1 MNTKNTLRNTAV
13 DIIKSIAILGV
24 IIIHTCSGGYFYPVK
39 SADFG
44 FTVFWGSIS
53 RAAVPLFLMCS
64 GALMLP
70 REKALSIKKLYTKNI
85 LRLLIAMLF
94 WAMAYKI
101 YHLLATDSFSAA
113 NLFFSFK
120 EVLLFKQEFH
130 LYYIH
135 IMFLVYAF
143 LPVTR
148 SFVSGASE
156 LVLYYFLAVWFAG
169 GILYPTLRIF
179 RPINL
184 IGGIPAQY
192 YLNMTYTSIGYGI
205 LGYILNKK
213 QISLRTGFTLTIL
226 GFLSVF
232 LPTYFMSVKNGYL
245 FEHFLEGMSVG
256 VCMFAC
262 GIFILGKHFS
272 EFAARSKKISA
283 VFTHISKASFCIYLI
298 HVFVIYLFEKI
309 GFVST
314 SFPTILSIPCI
325 SVCNLAICFLIYI
338 PLSKLPLVKKWLI

>member
-1 MNTKNTLRNTAV
+1 MNTKNISRDTAI

-24 IIIHTCSGGYFYPVK
+24 IIIHTCSGGYLYPVK
-39 SADFG
+39 SVDFA
-44 FTVFWGSIS
+44 FTVFWGSVS

-64 GALMLP
+64 GALLIP
-70 REKALSIKKLYTKNI
+70 AEKNLTIKKLYTKNI
-85 LRLLIAMLF
+85 LRLLTAMLF

-101 YHLLATDSFSAA
+101 YHLCVTGSFTAT

-135 IMFLVYAF
+135 IMLLVYAF

-148 SFVSGASE
+148 SFVSGSSE
-156 LVLYYFLAVWFAG
+156 SIMRYFLAVWFAV

-179 RPINL
+179 WPINL

-205 LGYILNKK
+205 LGYVLSKK
-213 QISLRTGFTLTIL
+213 RISPIIGFAMTVF

-232 LPTYFMSVKNGYL
+232 LPTYLLSVKNGYL
-245 FEHFLEGMSVG
+245 FEHFLEGMSAG

-272 EFAARSKKISA
+272 EFAVKRKKIIS

-298 HVFVIYLFEKI
+298 HVFVIYIFEKT

-314 SFPTILSIPCI
+314 SFSTILSIPCI
-325 SVCNLAICFLIYI
+325 SICNLAICFLIYI

>member
-1 MNTKNTLRNTAV
+1 MNAPTGGRDKAI
-13 DIIKSIAILGV
+13 DIIKAIAIFGV
-24 IIIHTCSGGYFYPVK
+24 IIIHTCGAGYFYPVN
-39 SADFG
+39 SSNFA

-64 GALMLP
+64 GALLIP
-70 REKALSIKKLYTKNI
+70 SEKNLTFKKLYTRNI
-85 LRLLIAMLF
+85 LRLAVSMLF
-94 WAMAYKI
+94 WAMAYKT
-101 YHLLATDSFSAA
+101 YHLLVTNSFSLP

-143 LPVTR
+143 LPITR
-148 SFVSGASE
+148 SFIHSASKTT
-156 LVLYYFLAVWFAG
+156 LYYFLAVWFAV

-179 RPINL
+179 WPMTL

-192 YLNMTYTSIGYGI
+192 YLNMTYTSIGYGV
-205 LGYILNKK
+205 LGYVLNSKK
-213 QISLRTGFTLTIL
+213 IAAKLGAIMTVF

-232 LPTYFMSVKNGYL
+232 LPTYFFSVKNGYL

-256 VCMFAC
+256 VCIFAC
-262 GIFILGKHFS
+262 GIFVLGKKLS
-272 EFAARSKKISA
+272 YILEKRQRFA
-283 VFTHISKASFCIYLI
+283 VPFGYISKASFCIYLI
-298 HVFVIYLFEKI
+298 HVFVIYVFERI

-314 SFPTILSIPCI
+314 AFSTILSIPCI
-325 SVCNLAICFLIYI
+325 SLCNLVICFLIYL
-338 PLSKLPLVKKWLI
+338 PLSKLPLIRKWLI